1 MPEKNGWNMRASLT
15 AFILTSVLLAAS
27 YVGVVAQHH
36 TKYGVTVTEVK
47 RHALAKVRTYT
58 WTVSHP
64 SLDKTAD
71 KQIIAAVDRELT
83 TLGLRK
89 LATGR
94 GDAEVTY
101 ASVIRTDVDLK
112 SKPST
117 SGALRTYP
125 VGILAVQVRD
135 STTRQMLFSA
145 SVDSPID
152 TEPARLEA
160 AINAATTA
168 LFKKYP
174 VPDAKR

>member
-1 MPEKNGWNMRASLT
+1 M
-15 AFILTSVLLAAS
+15 LLAAG
-27 YVGVVAQHH
+27 YVAAYRPA
-36 TKYGVTVTEVK
+36 TRSYGVTVTEVK

-83 TLGLRK
+83 TLGLTK

-112 SKPST
+112 S
-117 SGALRTYP
+117 GALNERCIAHVSSWHSRRSGP
-125 VGILAVQVRD
+125 
-135 STTRQMLFSA
+135 
-145 SVDSPID
+145 
-152 TEPARLEA
+152 
-160 AINAATTA
+160 
-168 LFKKYP
+168 
-174 VPDAKR
+174 

>member
-1 MPEKNGWNMRASLT
+1 MSSKNGWNVRACLS
-15 AFILTSVLLAAS
+15 AFILTSVLLAAG
-27 YVGVVAQHH
+27 YVAATAQH

-71 KQIIAAVDRELT
+71 KQIIAAVDRELST
-83 TLGLRK
+83 RGLTK

-117 SGALRTYP
+117 NGALRTYP
-125 VGILAVQVRD
+125 VGILVVQVRD
-135 STTRQMLFSA
+135 STNRQMLFSGN
-145 SVDSPID
+145 VDSPID
-152 TEPARLEA
+152 TEPAKLEA

-174 VPDAKR
+174 VPAAKR

>member
-71 KQIIAAVDRELT
+71 KRSSPRDEAMPRSPMPRL
-83 TLGLRK
+83 
-89 LATGR
+89 
-94 GDAEVTY
+94 
-101 ASVIRTDVDLK
+101 
-112 SKPST
+112 
-117 SGALRTYP
+117 SGP
-125 VGILAVQVRD
+125 MSI
-135 STTRQMLFSA
+135 
-145 SVDSPID
+145 
-152 TEPARLEA
+152 
-160 AINAATTA
+160 
-168 LFKKYP
+168 
-174 VPDAKR
+174 

>member
-1 MPEKNGWNMRASLT
+1 MRASLT
-15 AFILTSVLLAAS
+15 AFILTSVLLAAG
-27 YVGVVAQHH
+27 YVAATAQH

-71 KQIIAAVDRELT
+71 EQIIAAVDRELT

-101 ASVIRTDVDLK
+101 ASVVRTDVDLK

-135 STTRQMLFSA
+135 STTRQMLFSG

-152 TEPARLEA
+152 AEPAKLEA
-160 AINAATTA
+160 AINAATIA

-174 VPDAKR
+174 VPAAKR